1 MKTFLATILFLSIGT
16 SFAMGA
22 FPKNVE
28 DKTHQALMDQLAKE
42 YAQVLKLEVKFTD
55 MDPGSEYY
63 FNAKWEAQKSDQSIE
78 KCQGLIAINGND
90 FKNTLIVLD
99 KNCQ

>member
-1 MKTFLATILFLSIGT
+1 MKIFAAAILLLNIGT
-16 SFAMGA
+16 SFAMGT

-28 DKTHQALMDQLAKE
+28 DKTQQVLMDQLAKE

-63 FNAKWEAQKSDQSIE
+63 FNANWEALKSDQSIE
-78 KCQGLIAINGND
+78 KCQASLAINGTD
-90 FKNTLIVLD
+90 FKNTLLVLD